1 MGILFWG
8 LPCASAYPV
17 VYAFCTVAADSSA
30 IESCNRIERMD
41 HLATVT
47 HRTLATVDL
56 LIIGLYFL
64 IVFAIG
70 FYFARKERSSTD
82 YFLAGRDIGW
92 FAIGASLFV
101 SNISTE
107 HFIGLA
113 GSGASTGLAVGH
125 FEWLACLILLILG
138 WVFVPFYL
146 RSNVFTMPEFL
157 ERRFNRQCAVYL
169 ASISIIA
176 YILTK
181 ISVHL
186 WAAAIVLERV
196 VGWSPMQAAIIL
208 VIATGI
214 YTIAGGLSA
223 VIYTEVVQTLV
234 LLTGA
239 IALTFIGMHR
249 VGGFA
254 GLRAAV
260 PDAYFHM
267 IKPVSDPDFPWT
279 GIFLGAP
286 ILGIWYWCTDQVIVQ
301 RVLSARDE
309 GHAKAGTIF
318 AGFLKILPVFLLVV
332 PGLIAFA
339 LYRNLFTV
347 NAAGQV
353 TNGDIAFPTLIINLL
368 PTGLVGLMIAALLA
382 ALMGGMAS
390 VFNSASTLATLDFYK
405 KLRPD
410 ADEKA
415 LVLFGRI
422 ATGVMVVL
430 GLAWVP
436 FIHLISSQLYIYLQS
451 VQAYIS
457 PPIAVCF
464 VLGILWPRLNGQGA
478 ISSLLAGFVLG
489 SVRFVA
495 EIFAA
500 KGTEFSGIMLTLVTM
515 NFLHYAIFM
524 FIVCSLVLV
533 GVSLMTP
540 APERRKLAGLTFAT
554 VDEKMDVIPLQS
566 ARPKPAPETTAERAM
581 NIIFSLG
588 LIATVVGLWIYFR

>member
-1 MGILFWG
+1 MQS
-8 LPCASAYPV
+8 AS
-17 VYAFCTVAADSSA
+17 T
-30 IESCNRIERMD
+30 
-41 HLATVT
+41 LT
-47 HRTLATVDL
+47 HRTLANVDL
-56 LIIGLYFL
+56 IIIGIYFL

-70 FYFARKERSSTD
+70 FYFSRKERNSSE
-82 YFLAGRDIGW
+82 YFLAGRNIGW

-113 GSGASTGLAVGH
+113 GSGATSGMAVGH

-157 ERRFNRQCAVYL
+157 ERRFNRQAAVYL
-169 ASISIIA
+169 ASVSIIA

-196 VGWSPMQAAIIL
+196 VGWSPMKAALIL
-208 VIATGI
+208 VVVTGI

-239 IALTFIGMHR
+239 IALTVIGLDK

-260 PDAYFHM
+260 PPNYFHM
-267 IKPVSDPDFPWT
+267 IKPISDPEFPWT

-301 RVLSARDE
+301 RVLSAKDE

-318 AGFLKILPVFLLVV
+318 AGFLKILPVFLLVI

-339 LYRNLFTV
+339 LYRNMFHT
-347 NAAGQV
+347 NASGSII
-353 TNGDIAFPTLIINLL
+353 NGDIAFPMLIINLL
-368 PTGLVGLMIAALLA
+368 PKGLVGLMIAALLA

-405 KLRPD
+405 KLRPQSSE
-410 ADEKA
+410 AQ
-415 LVLFGRI
+415 LVLFGRV
-422 ATGVMVVL
+422 ATGVMVLL

-464 VLGILWPRLNGQGA
+464 ILGILWPRMNGAGA
-478 ISSLLAGFVLG
+478 ISSLLTGFVLG

-500 KGTEFSGIMLTLVTM
+500 KGTEFTGAMNWIVTM

-524 FIVCSLVLV
+524 FVVCAAVLV
-533 GVSLMTP
+533 IVSMMTP
-540 APERRKLAGLTFAT
+540 APDRKKLAGLTFAT
-554 VDEKMDVIPLQS
+554 VDDKIEGYEVRTMEY
-566 ARPKPAPETTAERAM
+566 KPAAETEREHM
-581 NIIFSLG
+581 LNVVFSL
-588 LIATVVGLWIYFR
+588 LLVVTVVGLWIYFR